1 MKSLPLWRRVFH
13 WKTSKTTM
21 FMQALARMSDLDI
34 AKMTED
40 ALGYRLP
47 QFEPSSSEPNVHS
60 PRAERLD
67 HSSNPQMTHINSS
80 IPQPNTSSDTFVS
93 SSNEAAG
100 VQQTEL
106 ELTSTNVD
114 NSAKPQA
121 QSRKLHPTTSANW
134 AALRGAVS
142 SKSRGGEQVSQ
153 LSTVQT
159 SQENVFELQEVVI
172 DSADT
177 GTVTQHGK
185 VHQRRSIGRRGSA
198 HDSVSASDLN
208 PTSSGTSNAG
218 MPIKTIGL
226 LALQQRGKGG
236 ARAFMAAIQK
246 PIEAAGA
253 SSQKNIS
260 SVHVERSHI
269 FPANVVDG
277 CTAPQTSMP
286 QPPPRSRS
294 SSRIRASDTA
304 GATLAPDPPI
314 YHGISIARAPTLQQ
328 MPRASVSSL
337 STIRSLATSGVVAT
351 EPCGIPQ
358 PPPRSRSQSRIRASE
373 TASIEIR
380 PSLHDHPRVAA
391 LVAHDD
397 SDAQRVDSA
406 SNAQASA
413 GAAAR
418 SVRSSK
424 KRLSQ
429 KAPERGQPPP
439 VSAAQRL
446 QYMGAEYEEC

>member
-13 WKTSKTTM
+13 WNTSKATM

-67 HSSNPQMTHINSS
+67 HSSNLKMTHINAS
-80 IPQPNTSSDTFVS
+80 IPQPNTLSDTFVS
-93 SSNEAAG
+93 SSNEVAG
-100 VQQTEL
+100 VQQAEL
-106 ELTSTNVD
+106 ELATTNVD
-114 NSAKPQA
+114 ISAKPQA

-177 GTVTQHGK
+177 GAIPQRGK

-246 PIEAAGA
+246 PIEASGA
-253 SSQKNIS
+253 SSQKNTTS
-260 SVHVERSHI
+260 DHVERTHI

-277 CTAPQTSMP
+277 CTAPQTNIP

-314 YHGISIARAPTLQQ
+314 HHGISIARAPTLQQ
-328 MPRASVSSL
+328 MPAASVSRL
-337 STIRSLATSGVVAT
+337 SIRSLATSGVVAT
-351 EPCGIPQ
+351 EPCGVPQ

-424 KRLSQ
+424 KRMSQ

>member
-13 WKTSKTTM
+13 WNTSKATM

-67 HSSNPQMTHINSS
+67 HSSNPKMTHINSS

-93 SSNEAAG
+93 SSNEVAG
-100 VQQTEL
+100 VQQAEL
-106 ELTSTNVD
+106 ELATTNVD
-114 NSAKPQA
+114 ISAKPQA
-121 QSRKLHPTTSANW
+121 QSRKLHPTTLANW

-142 SKSRGGEQVSQ
+142 SKSRGSEQVSQ

-177 GTVTQHGK
+177 GAIPQRGK

-260 SVHVERSHI
+260 SVHVERTHI

-277 CTAPQTSMP
+277 CTAPQTNIP

-304 GATLAPDPPI
+304 LAPDPRI
-314 YHGISIARAPTLQQ
+314 HHGISSARAPTLQQ
-328 MPRASVSSL
+328 MPAASVSRL
-337 STIRSLATSGVVAT
+337 SKRSPATSGVVAT
-351 EPCGIPQ
+351 EPCGVPQ

-397 SDAQRVDSA
+397 SDAQRVDSV

-418 SVRSSK
+418 SLRSSK
-424 KRLSQ
+424 KRMSQ